1 MILGEGQM
9 KEMLRWIEWN
19 LKEETKLLPPFD
31 ECPTSN
37 HIFLMNIIVWNCK
50 GALKPSFQ
58 SHIRELVRNHS
69 PAILVVMETRV
80 GGERV
85 REITNRLPFYGAI
98 HADTIGYVGVS
109 GCYGTRTR
117 WTSPHYP
124 ILNRKF
130 TLWWRYEIL
139 TIVGYFLLYMLVLGV
154 PKGTYYG
161 ILHWKL

>member
-1 MILGEGQM
+1 M

-80 GGERV
+80 RGERV

-130 TLWWRYEIL
+130 TLW
-139 TIVGYFLLYMLVLGV
+139 
-154 PKGTYYG
+154 
-161 ILHWKL
+161 